1 MVQYVVLQAVESQMA
16 ILQLPTNVA
25 SAGIVDMVQLSVV
38 MDRRLHVF
46 MRLLMRTGV
55 VGDAYGRHVE

>member
-1 MVQYVVLQAVESQMA
+1 VVQYVVLQAVESQMA
-16 ILQLPTNVA
+16 ILQLPTSVV

-38 MDRRLHVF
+38 MERRLHVF

-55 VGDAYGRHVE
+55 VGDAYSRRVE